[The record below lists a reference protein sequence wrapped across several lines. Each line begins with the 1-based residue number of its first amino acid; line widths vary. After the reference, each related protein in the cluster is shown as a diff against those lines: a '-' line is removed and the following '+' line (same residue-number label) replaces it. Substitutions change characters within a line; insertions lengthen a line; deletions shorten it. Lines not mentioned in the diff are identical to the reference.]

1 MKNPVEGV
9 DDDDDND
16 DGHDYLISVRV
27 QHAGWVGKMW
37 VCNILAAV
45 DKLSLFPQVEKNVKY
60 GLLQTLIYYKLGIIF
75 CMTCHSVSLL
85 RNQPQICVILMTYK
99 CYHYHNVK
107 DLK

>member
-45 DKLSLFPQVEKNVKY
+45 D
-60 GLLQTLIYYKLGIIF
+60 
-75 CMTCHSVSLL
+75 
-85 RNQPQICVILMTYK
+85 
-99 CYHYHNVK
+99 
-107 DLK
+107 

>member
-75 CMTCHSVSLL
+75 CMTCHMSQHVTFKKSASNLCHF
-85 RNQPQICVILMTYK
+85 NDV
-99 CYHYHNVK
+99 
-107 DLK
+107 